1 MVGFNEI
8 PFPFE
13 EYYDEIVEIGFNY
26 IDDVGLCKE
35 MVQAQR

>member
-13 EYYDEIVEIGFNY
+13 EYYDEINSWNRI
-26 IDDVGLCKE
+26 
-35 MVQAQR
+35 

>member
-13 EYYDEIVEIGFNY
+13 EYYDEIDSWNRI
-26 IDDVGLCKE
+26 
-35 MVQAQR
+35 